1 MDPFVLIV
9 QVQHLVGDLY
19 NGGVL
24 QGVEEGRQDPELE
37 GERHQ
42 TISLK
47 LSLAEVFPRM
57 TDISIIFTFY
67 GYNLDVSIH

>member
-24 QGVEEGRQDPELE
+24 QGVKDGWQDQELE

-42 TISLK
+42 TISQP
-47 LSLAEVFPRM
+47 FPLVVPGI
-57 TDISIIFTFY
+57 TKISIMFPFY
-67 GYNLDVSIH
+67 GYNLILTIH

>member
-1 MDPFVLIV
+1 MWSICMSWNNLLSLPWIDPFVLIV

-42 TISLK
+42 TISLN
-47 LSLAEVFPRM
+47 
-57 TDISIIFTFY
+57 ISP
-67 GYNLDVSIH
+67 GRGGPWDD